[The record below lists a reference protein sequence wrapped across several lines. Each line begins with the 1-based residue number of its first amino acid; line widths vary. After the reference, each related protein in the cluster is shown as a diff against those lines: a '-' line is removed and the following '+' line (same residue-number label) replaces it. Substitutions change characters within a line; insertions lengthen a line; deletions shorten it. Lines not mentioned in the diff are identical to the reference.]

1 MSERIILPD
10 DVVEV
15 GGFDVMVK
23 FPSDEERPPVIVKHV
38 RRNWAVATF
47 EERLFKALN
56 NEDDKK
62 NTTSSSSKSRGGPY
76 LLLTELAGVVIAM
89 VDPWN
94 NRIAHDLSSLGSYG
108 IDSSTNLKL
117 VVPNG
122 DMVDIINQDI
132 EILRKQHDILKRKQL
147 ESNALISGVEQS
159 KQRHE
164 TAKMEKVGLG
174 KTFRDQCRKV
184 VKEAML
190 SAAMDVIGNNSRD
203 GGVGRNV
210 VTIHWKD
217 KLQNVSLD
225 SETGKTLT
233 CGDLAK
239 GACMYFQQDVDGAA
253 LQDHPHSNK
262 VLSDDIPLWSTKT
275 PIEVAIMEAGTCHFN
290 LYVYS
295 SSSSS
300 YASSLI

>member
-122 DMVDIINQDI
+122 DMVDIINQKNTDGI
-132 EILRKQHDILKRKQL
+132 MPLAHPLDMTQSLRD
-147 ESNALISGVEQS
+147 
-159 KQRHE
+159 
-164 TAKMEKVGLG
+164 
-174 KTFRDQCRKV
+174 D
-184 VKEAML
+184 
-190 SAAMDVIGNNSRD
+190 
-203 GGVGRNV
+203 V
-210 VTIHWKD
+210 VTESD
-217 KLQNVSLD
+217 QRELYESLAP
-225 SETGKTLT
+225 KTE
-233 CGDLAK
+233 G
-239 GACMYFQQDVDGAA
+239 G
-253 LQDHPHSNK
+253 
-262 VLSDDIPLWSTKT
+262 
-275 PIEVAIMEAGTCHFN
+275 
-290 LYVYS
+290 LYVVPQV
-295 SSSSS
+295 
-300 YASSLI
+300 IETE